1 MIPLAMLREH
11 GRLLGFGFFM
21 CLSSN
26 FGQTFFI
33 SLFSADVRDA
43 FGLSHGGF
51 GTVYSTATIAS
62 AAVLIWA
69 GRVVDRIPLAAFA
82 ALVLG
87 GIAVASVLFGTAPDA
102 LMLIP
107 AIFMLRL
114 FGQGLA
120 THTAMT
126 AMGRYFDTHRGRAV
140 SIASLGH
147 PAGEAVFP
155 IIAVTALAAY
165 GWRDI
170 WWACA
175 AIALGALPVM
185 LFLLKG
191 HRERHAAFVARRAE
205 TGADA
210 SDFTLGQA
218 LRTAGLWLRLPAL
231 LAPSFIGTGLI
242 FHQVHMADVKGWS
255 MTLVSGSFTA
265 YAAMS
270 VAAAIL
276 TGPLIDRF
284 GARRVMTVFLTPMM
298 LSALSVA
305 LFTAPWAV
313 PLYLGLLGTSA
324 GVTVVLLGALWPEL
338 YGTAHLG
345 AIRAFGQAAMVFS
358 TGLAPAAMGLMIDA
372 GIGFEAIA
380 LGCALYCVVTSALVL
395 TANRTDAQTVTA
407 RSSRR

>member
-33 SLFSADVRDA
+33 SLFNADVRDA
-43 FGLSHGGF
+43 FGLSHGGI
-51 GTVYSTATIAS
+51 GAIYSAATIIS

-69 GRVVDRIPLAAFA
+69 GRAVDRIPLAAFSM
-82 ALVLG
+82 LVLG
-87 GIAVASVLFGTAPDA
+87 GLAAAAMLFAAAPNA
-102 LMLIP
+102 YMLIP

-114 FGQGLA
+114 FGQGLS

-140 SIASLGH
+140 SIASIGH
-147 PAGEAVFP
+147 PAGEALFP
-155 IIAVTALAAY
+155 ILIVTALAAY

-175 AIALGALPVM
+175 LIVLAALPVM

-191 HRERHAAFVARRAE
+191 HRERHAAFVARQKAS
-205 TGADA
+205 GAVAGDC
-210 SDFTLGQA
+210 TLGQA
-218 LRTAGLWLRLPAL
+218 LRTTGLWLRLPAL

-270 VAAAIL
+270 VVAAIV

-284 GARRVMTVFLTPMM
+284 GARRSAVVFLAPMT
-298 LSALSVA
+298 LGALSVA

-313 PLYLGLLGTSA
+313 PLYLGLLGTSS

-338 YGTAHLG
+338 YGTSHLG

-358 TGLAPAAMGLMIDA
+358 TGLAPAALGLMIDA
-372 GIGFEAIA
+372 GIGLEAIA
-380 LGCALYCVVTSALVL
+380 FGCALYCVAASALVL
-395 TANRTDAQTVTA
+395 VANRMAET
-407 RSSRR
+407 

>member
-1 MIPLAMLREH
+1 MLREH

-33 SLFSADVRDA
+33 SLFSGDVRET

-51 GTVYSTATIAS
+51 GTVYSAATVLS
-62 AAVLIWA
+62 AAILIWA
-69 GRVVDRIPLAAFA
+69 GRIIDRMPLAPFA

-87 GIAVASVLFGTAPDA
+87 GIAAASVLFGTATSEI
-102 LMLIP
+102 MLIP

-147 PAGEAVFP
+147 PAGEALFP
-155 IIAVTALAAY
+155 IVAVMALAAF

-170 WWACA
+170 WWAS
-175 AIALGALPVM
+175 ALLVMAALPVM
-185 LFLLKG
+185 LVLLKG
-191 HRERHAAFVARRAE
+191 HRARHDAFVAGRAE
-205 TGADA
+205 IRDADL
-210 SDFTLGQA
+210 TLGQA

-242 FHQVHMADVKGWS
+242 FHQVHMAEVKGWS
-255 MTLVSGSFTA
+255 MTLVSGSFSA

-270 VAAAIL
+270 VVAAIL
-276 TGPLIDRF
+276 AGPVVDRF
-284 GARRVMTVFLTPMM
+284 GARRIMTLFLTPLT

-305 LFTAPWAV
+305 LFDAPWAA

-324 GVTVVLLGALWPEL
+324 GVTVVMLGALWPEL
-338 YGTAHLG
+338 YGLSHLG

-358 TGLAPAAMGLMIDA
+358 TGLAPAAMGLLIDA
-372 GIGFEAIA
+372 GTGFETIA
-380 LGCALYCVVTSALVL
+380 VGCAVYCVAASLLVL
-395 TANRTDAQTVTA
+395 AALRSEARDERPYP